1 MNSILASLSRS
12 YARVALLLSVA
23 AVAGCSSILFAGL
36 NGLSAGADLAES
48 RGIVFDRNLDLK
60 LDIYRPKDASNAP
73 VVVFY
78 YGGRWEFGKREDY
91 RWFGEALARHGFVA
105 ILPDY
110 RKYPQVKFD
119 GFMTDAA
126 NALAWSFEHAAEY
139 GGDPDELFVMG
150 HSAGAH
156 LALMLASNAKWM
168 APHQIKPT
176 QIAGAVGLAGPY
188 NFLPLTEDDMIGMF
202 GSTPEEQARSQP
214 INFVDGDEPPM
225 LLLHGADDT
234 TVWPKNSTTL
244 AQAVNA
250 KGGHAQVIIYPGVT
264 HSGIL
269 LSVSP
274 TFRGKATALDDSVR
288 FMKKIVAQRRA
299 APPK

>member
-1 MNSILASLSRS
+1 MNAVFNALSRS
-12 YARVALLLSVA
+12 YARLALLVSIV
-23 AVAGCSSILFAGL
+23 AVAGCSSILFKGL
-36 NGLSAGADLAES
+36 NALSPDGELVEA
-48 RGIVFDRNLDLK
+48 RGITFDGSLDLK
-60 LDIYRPKDASNAP
+60 LDIYRPKDATNAP

-78 YGGRWEFGKREDY
+78 YGGRWEFGNREDY
-91 RWFGEALARHGFVA
+91 RWFAEALARNGFVA

-110 RKYPQVKFD
+110 RKYPQVKLD

-139 GGDPDELFVMG
+139 GGDRDQLFVMG

-156 LALMLASNAKWM
+156 LALMLATNAQWM
-168 APHQIKPT
+168 ASHQIEPT
-176 QIAGAVGLAGPY
+176 RLAGAIGLAGPY
-188 NFLPLTEDDMIGMF
+188 NFLPLTADDMIGMF
-202 GSTPEEQARSQP
+202 GSTPEQQARSQP

-225 LLLHGADDT
+225 LLLHGSADN

-244 AQAVNA
+244 AQAVKA
-250 KGGHAQVIIYPGVT
+250 KGGRAEVITYPDVT

-274 TFRGKATALDDSVR
+274 TFRGKASALEDSVR
-288 FMKKIVAQRRA
+288 FIKEVVAQRKA
-299 APPK
+299 APLK

>member
-1 MNSILASLSRS
+1 MNSILTALSRS
-12 YARVALLLSVA
+12 YSRVALLLSFA
-23 AVAGCSSILFAGL
+23 AVAGCSSILFTGL
-36 NGLSAGADLAES
+36 NAVSPDADLAQT
-48 RGIVFDRNLDLK
+48 RGIVFDRDLDLK

-110 RKYPQVKFD
+110 RKYPQVKLD

-139 GGDPDELFVMG
+139 GGDPNELFVMG
-150 HSAGAH
+150 HSSGAH
-156 LALMLASNAKWM
+156 LALMLATNARWM
-168 APHQIKPT
+168 APHHIKPT
-176 QIAGAVGLAGPY
+176 QLAGAIGLAGPY
-188 NFLPLTEDDMIGMF
+188 NFLPLTEDDLIGMF

-225 LLLHGADDT
+225 LLLQGADDK

-250 KGGHAQVIIYPGVT
+250 KGGRAQVIIYPGVT

-274 TFRGKATALDDSVR
+274 TFRGKASALDDSVK
-288 FMKKIVAQRRA
+288 FINTIVVQRRA
-299 APPK
+299 APLK

>member
-1 MNSILASLSRS
+1 MNSILAALSRS
-12 YARVALLLSVA
+12 YSRVALLLSVA
-23 AVAGCSSILFAGL
+23 AVAGCSSILFTGL
-36 NGLSAGADLAES
+36 NAVSPDAELAQT

-60 LDIYRPKDASNAP
+60 LDIYRPKDASDAP
-73 VVVFY
+73 VIVFY

-105 ILPDY
+105 IVPDY
-110 RKYPQVKFD
+110 RKYPQVKLD

-126 NALAWSFEHAAEY
+126 KALAWSFEHAAEF
-139 GGDPDELFVMG
+139 GGDPNELFVMG

-156 LALMLASNAKWM
+156 LALMLATNAQWL
-168 APHQIKPT
+168 APHHIKPIR
-176 QIAGAVGLAGPY
+176 IAGAIGLAGPY

-202 GSTPEEQARSQP
+202 GSTPAEQARSQP
-214 INFVDGDEPPM
+214 INFADGDEPPM
-225 LLLHGADDT
+225 LLLHGADDN
-234 TVWPKNSTTL
+234 TVWSRNSTTL

-250 KGGHAQVIIYPGVT
+250 RGGRAEVIIYPGVT

-274 TFRGKATALDDSVR
+274 TFRGKASALDDSVK
-288 FMKKIVAQRRA
+288 FIQDTVAQRS
-299 APPK
+299 APPSK

>member
-139 GGDPDELFVMG
+139 GGDPNELFVMG

-299 APPK
+299 ALLK

>member
-1 MNSILASLSRS
+1 MNAIFTALSRS
-12 YARVALLLSVA
+12 YARLALLLSVV
-23 AVAGCSSILFAGL
+23 AVAGCSSILFTGL
-36 NGLSAGADLAES
+36 NALSPDGELVEA
-48 RGIVFDRNLDLK
+48 RGITFDRSLDLK
-60 LDIYRPKDASNAP
+60 LDIYRPKNASNAP

-78 YGGRWEFGKREDY
+78 YGGRWEFGKRADY
-91 RWFGEALARHGFVA
+91 RWFGEALARNGFVA

-126 NALAWSFEHAAEY
+126 NALAWSFQHAAEY
-139 GGDPDELFVMG
+139 GGDSDQLFVMG

-156 LALMLASNAKWM
+156 LALMLATNAQWM
-168 APHQIKPT
+168 APHQIAT
-176 QIAGAVGLAGPY
+176 TRLAGAVGLAGPY
-188 NFLPLTEDDMIGMF
+188 NFLPLKEDDLIDMF
-202 GSTPEEQARSQP
+202 GRTPDEQARTQP

-225 LLLHGADDT
+225 LLLHGSADS

-250 KGGHAQVIIYPGVT
+250 KGGRAEIIMYPDVT

-274 TFRGKATALDDSVR
+274 TFRGKASALEDSVK
-288 FMKKIVAQRRA
+288 FINKVVAQRKA
-299 APPK
+299 APLK

>member
-78 YGGRWEFGKREDY
+78 YGGRWEFGKRENY

>member
-202 GSTPEEQARSQP
+202 GSTPEQQARSQP

>member
-1 MNSILASLSRS
+1 MNSIFAALSRS
-12 YARVALLLSVA
+12 YSRIALLLSVA
-23 AVAGCSSILFAGL
+23 AVAGCSSALFAGL
-36 NGLSAGADLAES
+36 NVLSPDGDLAES
-48 RGIVFDRNLDLK
+48 RGIVFDRSLDLK
-60 LDIYRPKDASNAP
+60 LDIYRPKNANNAP

-78 YGGRWEFGKREDY
+78 YGGRWEFGKRADY

-110 RKYPQVKFD
+110 RKYPQVKLD

-126 NALAWSFEHAAEY
+126 NALAWSFQHASEY
-139 GGDPDELFVMG
+139 GGDPNELFVMG

-156 LALMLASNAKWM
+156 LALMLATNAQWM
-168 APHQIKPT
+168 ASHHTKPT
-176 QIAGAVGLAGPY
+176 QLAGAVGLAGPY

-202 GSTPEEQARSQP
+202 GNTPEEQARSQP

-225 LLLHGADDT
+225 LLLHGSDDK

-250 KGGHAQVIIYPGVT
+250 KGGRAQVIIYPGVT
-264 HSGIL
+264 HAGIL

-274 TFRGKATALDDSVR
+274 SFRGKASALDDSVK
-288 FMKKIVAQRRA
+288 FINTIVAQRRA
-299 APPK
+299 APLK

>member
-1 MNSILASLSRS
+1 MNAVFNALSRS
-12 YARVALLLSVA
+12 YARLALLVSIV
-23 AVAGCSSILFAGL
+23 AVAGCSSILFKGL
-36 NGLSAGADLAES
+36 NALSPDGELVEA
-48 RGIVFDRNLDLK
+48 RGITFDGSLDLK
-60 LDIYRPKDASNAP
+60 LDIYRPKDATNAP

-78 YGGRWEFGKREDY
+78 YGGRWEFGNREDY
-91 RWFGEALARHGFVA
+91 RWFAEALARNGFVA

-110 RKYPQVKFD
+110 RKYPQVKLD

-139 GGDPDELFVMG
+139 GGDLDQLFVMG

-156 LALMLASNAKWM
+156 LALMLATNAQWM
-168 APHQIKPT
+168 ASHQIEPT
-176 QIAGAVGLAGPY
+176 RLAGAIGLAGPY
-188 NFLPLTEDDMIGMF
+188 NFLPLTADDMIGMF
-202 GSTPEEQARSQP
+202 GSTPEQQARSQP

-225 LLLHGADDT
+225 LLLHGSADN

-244 AQAVNA
+244 AQAVKA
-250 KGGHAQVIIYPGVT
+250 KGGRAEVITYPDVT

-274 TFRGKATALDDSVR
+274 TFRGKASALEDSVR
-288 FMKKIVAQRRA
+288 FIKEVVAQRKA
-299 APPK
+299 APLK

>member
-1 MNSILASLSRS
+1 MNSIFAALLRS
-12 YARVALLLSVA
+12 YSRIALLLSVA
-23 AVAGCSSILFAGL
+23 AVAGCSSVLFTGL
-36 NGLSAGADLAES
+36 NLLSPDGDIAES
-48 RGIVFDRNLDLK
+48 RGIVFDRSLDLK
-60 LDIYRPKDASNAP
+60 LDIYRPKNANNAP

-110 RKYPQVKFD
+110 RKYPQVKLD

-126 NALAWSFEHAAEY
+126 NALAWSFEHASEY

-156 LALMLASNAKWM
+156 LALMLAANAQWM
-168 APHQIKPT
+168 APHHIKPT
-176 QIAGAVGLAGPY
+176 RIAGAVGLAGPY
-188 NFLPLTEDDMIGMF
+188 NFLPLNEDDMIGMF

-225 LLLHGADDT
+225 LLLHGADDK
-234 TVWPKNSTTL
+234 TVWAKNSTSL

-250 KGGHAQVIIYPGVT
+250 KDGRAQVIIYPGVT

-274 TFRGKATALDDSVR
+274 SFRGKASALDDSVK
-288 FMKKIVAQRRA
+288 FINTVVAQRRA
-299 APPK
+299 APLK

>member
-1 MNSILASLSRS
+1 
-12 YARVALLLSVA
+12 SV
-23 AVAGCSSILFAGL
+23 LFSGL
-36 NGLSAGADLAES
+36 NVLSPDADLVEA
-48 RGIVFDRNLDLK
+48 RDITFNQNLDLK
-60 LDIYRPKDASNAP
+60 LDIYRPKNASNAP

-78 YGGRWEFGKREDY
+78 YGGRWEFGKRADY
-91 RWFGEALARHGFVA
+91 QWFGEALARHGFVA

-156 LALMLASNAKWM
+156 LALMLATNAKWM

-176 QIAGAVGLAGPY
+176 RLAGAIGLAGPY
-188 NFLPLTEDDMIGMF
+188 NFLPLTADDMIGMF
-202 GSTPEEQARSQP
+202 GSTPEQQARTQP

-225 LLLHGADDT
+225 LLLHGSADD

-244 AQAVNA
+244 AQAVKA
-250 KGGHAQVIIYPGVT
+250 KGGRVEVNIYPDVT

-274 TFRGKATALDDSVR
+274 TFRGKASALDDSVK
-288 FMKKIVAQRRA
+288 FINKIIAQRKA
-299 APPK
+299 APLK

>member
-1 MNSILASLSRS
+1 MNAVFNALSRS
-12 YARVALLLSVA
+12 YARLALLVSIV
-23 AVAGCSSILFAGL
+23 AVAGCSSILFKGL
-36 NGLSAGADLAES
+36 NALSPDGELVEA
-48 RGIVFDRNLDLK
+48 RGITFDGSLDLK
-60 LDIYRPKDASNAP
+60 LDIYRPKDATNAP

-78 YGGRWEFGKREDY
+78 YGGRWEFGNREDY
-91 RWFGEALARHGFVA
+91 RWFAEALARNGFVA

-110 RKYPQVKFD
+110 RKYPQVKLD

-139 GGDPDELFVMG
+139 GGDRDQLFVMG

-156 LALMLASNAKWM
+156 LALMLATNAQWM
-168 APHQIKPT
+168 ASHQIEPT
-176 QIAGAVGLAGPY
+176 RLAGAIGLAGPY
-188 NFLPLTEDDMIGMF
+188 NFLPLTADDMIGMF
-202 GSTPEEQARSQP
+202 GSTPEQQARSQP

-225 LLLHGADDT
+225 LWLHGSADN

-244 AQAVNA
+244 AQAVKA
-250 KGGHAQVIIYPGVT
+250 KGGRAEVITYPDVT

-274 TFRGKATALDDSVR
+274 TFRGKASALEDSVR
-288 FMKKIVAQRRA
+288 FIKEVVAQRKA
-299 APPK
+299 APLK